1 MITIDVILPLA
12 IADTYTYSVPDGV
25 SCPEAG
31 MRVLVPLGRKT
42 ITGLV
47 YRKHSQDADDFVWE
61 NIRIR
66 EIIEVLDSQPIVLPS
81 QLELWRWMAD
91 YYLCTLGEVMVAA
104 LPARLLDNDYTART
118 EVYVSLHPRYT
129 DIEQLQSV
137 FDSLKRAPKQ
147 ARLLEYFLELS
158 DAFDG
163 ASHAVEQRQ
172 LIEYSGEST
181 AVLRTLVEK
190 QILCTTH
197 EVVSRIPSYDTDIEP
212 AHPLTAQ
219 QQRAADEIQAG
230 FNEGK
235 VCLLHGVTSSGKTEV
250 YIHLIRRM
258 LDSGKQVL
266 YLVPEIALTTQLTD
280 RLKHVFGK
288 QLGVYHSRFSD
299 MERVEIYNDLLT
311 SREPK
316 VILSARSGVFLP
328 FANLGLVI
336 VDEEHDSS
344 FKQQDPAPRYHARSV
359 AVVMAHAAQANVLL
373 GTATPAIESYY
384 NASIGKYKLIQMPER
399 YAGLSLPSITIIDLK
414 QQYHRKEMYEHFAD
428 PLVERI
434 RGQLAQGK
442 QIIIFLNRRGY
453 APYISCR
460 KCGYVP
466 KCCNCDVS
474 LTYHKRTNSLVCHY
488 CGYTTTAPTACP
500 NCSGDGVP
508 ANNVQRGDSVWRD
521 YGAGT
526 ERIEDEVNL
535 LFPEARVA
543 RMDMDTTR
551 NKNSHQRLINAF
563 ARHEVDILIGTQMV
577 TKGLHFNDVSL
588 VAVLNADSMM
598 QSPDF
603 RSYERAFQMLEQ
615 VAGRAG
621 RTGSQGEV
629 IIQSF
634 QPDNPLY
641 AFLRE
646 HNYAAF
652 YKEQLKERKAFRFPP
667 FYRLIVLTLKHRDYS
682 RLDSASR
689 ELSQRL
695 QTAFGNRCSG
705 IIIPPVARVQN
716 MHLRTIRLR
725 IEANASFTQ
734 AKALVTQHIR
744 YVQSLPNCKG
754 TIIQPDVDP
763 M

>member
-12 IADTYTYSVPDGV
+12 IADTYTYRVPDSM
-25 SCPEAG
+25 SCPVAG
-31 MRVLVPLGRKT
+31 MRVLVPLARKT

-47 YRKHSQDADDFVWE
+47 YHVHPENSDASVGHTIQLRD
-61 NIRIR
+61 
-66 EIIEVLDSQPIVLPS
+66 IIEVLDEQPIVLQS
-81 QLELWRWMAD
+81 QFELWRWIAD
-91 YYLCTLGEVMVAA
+91 YYLCTLGEVMTAA

-118 EVYVSLHPRYT
+118 EVYICLHPRFT
-129 DIEQLQSV
+129 DVEQLQPV

-147 ARLLEYFLELS
+147 QRLLEYFLELS
-158 DAFDG
+158 DAFD
-163 ASHAVEQRQ
+163 STPHPVEQRQ
-172 LIEYSGEST
+172 LIEQSGEST
-181 AVLRTLVEK
+181 AVLRTLIEK
-190 QILCTTH
+190 QILCASQ

-212 AHPLTAQ
+212 AHPLTEQ
-219 QQRAADEIQAG
+219 QQRATHEIQAG
-230 FNEGK
+230 FAEGK
-235 VCLLHGVTSSGKTEV
+235 ICLLHGVTSSGKTEV
-250 YIHLIRRM
+250 YIHLIRQM
-258 LDSGKQVL
+258 LDEGRQVL

-280 RLKHVFGK
+280 RLKKVFGK

-299 MERVEIYNDLLT
+299 MERVEIYKDLLT
-311 SREPK
+311 SSEPK

-328 FANLGLVI
+328 FSSLGLVI

-359 AVVMAHAAQANVLL
+359 AVMMAQAAGAHVLL
-373 GTATPAIESYY
+373 GTATPAIETYY
-384 NASIGKYKLIQMPER
+384 NAQTGKYRLVEMMER
-399 YAGLSLPSITIIDLK
+399 YAGLQLPGITMVDLK
-414 QQYHRKEMYEHFAD
+414 MQYHRKEMYEHFSD
-428 PLVERI
+428 PLVEKI
-434 RGQLAQGK
+434 REQLSQGK
-442 QIIIFLNRRGY
+442 QIIIFQNRRGY

-466 KCCNCDVS
+466 KCSNCDVS

-488 CGYTTTAPTACP
+488 CGYTVSAPAACP
-500 NCSGDGVP
+500 KCGGE
-508 ANNVQRGDSVWRD
+508 WRD
-521 YGAGT
+521 YGVGT
-526 ERIEDEVNL
+526 ERVEDEVNG

-543 RMDMDTTR
+543 RMDLDTTR

-629 IIQSF
+629 VIQSF

-641 AFLRE
+641 TFLKK
-646 HNYAAF
+646 HDYAAF
-652 YKEQLKERKAFRFPP
+652 YAEQLNERKMFRYPP
-667 FYRLIVLTLKHRDYS
+667 FYRQIVLTLKHRDYT
-682 RLDSASR
+682 RLDTAAR
-689 ELSQRL
+689 ELSERL
-695 QTAFGNRCSG
+695 QRVFGTRCSAVVV
-705 IIIPPVARVQN
+705 PPVARVQN
-716 MHLRTIRLR
+716 MHIKTIRLR
-725 IEANASFTQ
+725 IENHASFAQ
-734 AKALVTQHIR
+734 AKKIVMQHIAH
-744 YVQSLPNCKG
+744 VLTLPNCKG

-763 M
+763 I